1 MPRKGL
7 RSLLPSYSF
16 PSRHHDGRSLAPP
29 SPHRRQQQSSAA
41 TMMEDKVTAV
51 EAIITKWDPNASS
64 FAKITSLFY
73 QDRAEAHRFL
83 LAVSDLQRAML
94 DFASDKGNLV
104 SGSDALVRAQTL
116 MQAAMRRLEKEFD
129 QILSANRDRLDPESV
144 SARSSRSSVSDAEDD
159 VGGSSEDD
167 IRAAGESI
175 GEVERAAAIAMA
187 DLHAIAETMMS
198 AGYGKECFRIYKIL
212 RKSIIDECLYRLGF
226 EKLSPS
232 QIQKMD
238 WESLDS
244 KIRTWLAASRVAVKT
259 LFSGERILLDHVFA
273 GSDSIREACFADIA
287 RDAAVQFLSFPELV
301 AKSKR
306 SPEKMFRI
314 LDLHDAIA
322 ELWPEIEPVFSFES
336 TAAVPT
342 QALNSLVKL
351 ADAARATIADFEVAM
366 QKDTSKSPIPGGG
379 IHPLTR
385 YSMNFVALLAD
396 YDAALADI
404 FADSTLH
411 MPSSLPDFFFDTS
424 QASAPPSPAPSS
436 AASTS
441 NYEENPGSPVAV
453 RLARLILVLLCK
465 LDDKAGLYREVSLS
479 YLFLANNLQY
489 IVNKIRG
496 SRLSHL
502 LGEEWATRHAAKA
515 RQYASNFERLGWSKV
530 AAAIPAGE
538 VGPAEM
544 RERMRA
550 FNAGLEKA
558 CRNQAE
564 WVVADAGMR
573 EVVRAVVRGMI
584 VPAYRGFYV
593 KCRAELGDS
602 AVVKFSPEDVGSR
615 LSELFS
621 GSDGSDSG
629 SESYSGYRLGSGSVS
644 GGSKWSSRSA

>member
-1 MPRKGL
+1 
-7 RSLLPSYSF
+7 
-16 PSRHHDGRSLAPP
+16 
-29 SPHRRQQQSSAA
+29 
-41 TMMEDKVTAV
+41 MEDKVTAV
-51 EAIITKWDPNASS
+51 EAIITEWDPEASS

-73 QDRAEAHRFL
+73 EDRAEARRFL
-83 LAVSDLQRAML
+83 LAISDLQRAML
-94 DFASDKGNLV
+94 DFVSDKGNLV
-104 SGSDALVRAQTL
+104 SGSDTLVRSQRL
-116 MQAAMRRLEKEFD
+116 MQAAMRRLEKEFY

-159 VGGSSEDD
+159 AGGSLEDE

-175 GEVERAAAIAMA
+175 GEVELAATVAMA
-187 DLHAIAETMMS
+187 DLHAIAQTMIS

-226 EKLSPS
+226 EKLSAS
-232 QIQKMD
+232 QIQKLD

-244 KIRTWLAASRVAVKT
+244 KIQTWLGASRVAVKT
-259 LFSGERILLDHVFA
+259 LFCGERILLDQVFA
-273 GSDSIREACFADIA
+273 GSDAIREACFADIA
-287 RDAAVQFLSFPELV
+287 KDAAVQFLGFPELV

-314 LDLHDAIA
+314 LELHDAIA

-342 QALNSLVKL
+342 QTLNSLVKL
-351 ADAARATIADFEVAM
+351 GDAARATIADFEAAL
-366 QKDTSKSPIPGGG
+366 QKDNSKSLIRGGG

-385 YSMNFVALLAD
+385 KSMDFVALLAD
-396 YDAALADI
+396 YDAALSDI
-404 FADSTLH
+404 FADFPVH
-411 MPSSLPDFFFDTS
+411 VPSSLPEFFFDTS

-441 NYEENPGSPVAV
+441 NYEENPGYPVAV

-489 IVNKIRG
+489 IVNKVRG
-496 SRLSHL
+496 STRLSHL
-502 LGEEWATRHAAKA
+502 LGEEWAARHAAKA
-515 RQYASNFERLGWSKV
+515 RQYASNFERLGWSKI

-538 VGPAEM
+538 VGQAEM
-544 RERMRA
+544 RERLRA
-550 FNAGLEKA
+550 FNAGLEEA

-573 EVVRAVVRGMI
+573 EEVRAAVRGMI
-584 VPAYRGFYV
+584 VPAYRGFYE
-593 KCRAELGDS
+593 KCRAVLGDS
-602 AVVKFSPEDVGSR
+602 AVVWFSPEDVRNR

-621 GSDGSDSG
+621 CSDGSDSG
-629 SESYSGYRLGSGSVS
+629 SESYTGFRTGSGSVS
-644 GGSKWSSRSA
+644 GGSKSSSRSSRH